1 MDNKESVKA
10 MALALRSPKLKTVIM
25 ALEML
30 SAVCFIPGGH
40 DRIMEGADF
49 TLRSLI
55 FYYYYFF
62 FL

>member
-40 DRIMEGADF
+40 DRIMEGTDSPF
-49 TLRSLI
+49 E
-55 FYYYYFF
+55 FGYFI
-62 FL
+62 

>member
-40 DRIMEGADF
+40 DRIMEGANTSPDF
-49 TLRSLI
+49 
-55 FYYYYFF
+55 
-62 FL
+62 